1 MTIVAQ
7 ERKQTKR
14 KTVRGPKTGD
24 ELREEGMARS
34 AARHAKEIQ
43 LGMIAM
49 LSAMLEREDLTGT
62 TDDISSDLDHMRE
75 DGGNWVGS
83 IPKSLVRLGL
93 ITPIGVWRS
102 ARRSRR
108 CGWLMQYRIV
118 DSDSAREFIDS
129 SRDSSDARPHS
140 DPSNSGM
147 EHTASSKKDA
157 NRAN

>member
-1 MTIVAQ
+1 MTIAMDS
-7 ERKQTKR
+7 RKR
-14 KTVRGPKTGD
+14 PKQNTNCDPRAGD

-49 LSAMLEREDLTGT
+49 LSTMLERDDLTGT
-62 TDDISSDLDHMRE
+62 TDDISSDLDQKRE

-93 ITPIGVWRS
+93 ITPIGFRRS

-108 CGWLMQYRIV
+108 CGWLRQYRII
-118 DSDSAREFIDS
+118 DSGCAREFIDS
-129 SRDSSDARPHS
+129 SRAHIDA
-140 DPSNSGM
+140 PSNSEPSNSEM
-147 EHTASSKKDA
+147 EHTVSKET
-157 NRAN
+157 NRAH